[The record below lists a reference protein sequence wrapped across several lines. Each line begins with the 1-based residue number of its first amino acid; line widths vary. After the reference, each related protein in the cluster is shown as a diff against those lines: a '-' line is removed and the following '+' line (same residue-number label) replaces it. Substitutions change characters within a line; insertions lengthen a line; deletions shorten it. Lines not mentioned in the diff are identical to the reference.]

1 MPSTERSRYCFAE
14 FAIFVFAGCIFI
26 LFSFAHIDTASM
38 SGLKPHLYYR
48 KKCGPDPLKSGQD
61 QFFLTVYMG
70 NDQARLMIERTPG
83 PRNLY
88 TVYTADSCCL
98 DQIFI

>member
-1 MPSTERSRYCFAE
+1 MYFHFIFLCPHRYCINVGFKAP
-14 FAIFVFAGCIFI
+14 FI
-26 LFSFAHIDTASM
+26 LQ
-38 SGLKPHLYYR
+38 